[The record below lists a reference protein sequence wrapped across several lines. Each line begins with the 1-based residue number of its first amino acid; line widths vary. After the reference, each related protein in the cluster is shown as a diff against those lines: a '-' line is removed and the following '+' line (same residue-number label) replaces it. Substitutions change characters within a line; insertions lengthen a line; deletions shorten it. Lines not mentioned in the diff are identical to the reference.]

1 MVVSLCKGVS
11 MLKKLIALNRSVSRP
26 IEVTLPDGSIIVV
39 NDLKYSRLL
48 KAGLISASYLAR
60 RVDI

>member
-1 MVVSLCKGVS
+1 MVVSLYKGVS

-48 KAGLISASYLAR
+48 KAGLISASYPAR

>member
-1 MVVSLCKGVS
+1 

-26 IEVTLPDGSIIVV
+26 IEVTLSDGSAILV

-48 KAGLISASYLAR
+48 KAGLISNSYPAK